1 MTKIILRRLIA
12 TVPVVF
18 GVSTLTFLLIHFVPG
33 DPIDVML
40 GETAAAADKAAMRAE
55 LGLDRPLLD
64 QYVSFMTN
72 LARLELGTS
81 FFSRQPVR
89 DEIFARVP
97 ATIELTIAAIL
108 VAVLVGIPLGVA
120 AAIKRGQWPDR
131 AALVFGL
138 LGISVPNFWLAPML
152 ILVFSIQLGWLPVS
166 ERGGIESL
174 VLPSVSLGLALSSI
188 LMRMTRASM
197 LEVINEDYIRTA
209 RAKGLS
215 WFSLYFKH
223 GLRNALMPVITIL
236 GLQFGS
242 LLTGAV
248 ITETI
253 FDWPGV
259 GTLFFQS
266 IQQRNYP
273 LVQGCVLFI
282 SLTYVLV
289 NLLTDLAYLWANP
302 RLRPA

>member
-1 MTKIILRRLIA
+1 MIRIILRRLIA
-12 TVPVVF
+12 TIPVVF

-33 DPIDVML
+33 DPVDIML
-40 GETAAAADKAAMRAE
+40 GETASAADKAALRAA
-55 LGLDRPLLD
+55 LGLERPLLE
-64 QYVSFMTN
+64 QYTSFLGN
-72 LARLELGTS
+72 LLHLDLGTS
-81 FFSRQPVR
+81 LMSRQPVL
-89 DEIFARVP
+89 DEILARLP
-97 ATIELTIAAIL
+97 ATIELTLAAISI
-108 VAVLVGIPLGVA
+108 AVLAGIPLGVI
-120 AAIKRGQWPDR
+120 AAIQRGRWADR
-131 AALVFGL
+131 AALIFGL

-174 VLPSVSLGLALSSI
+174 VLPGVSLGLALSSI

-215 WFSLYFKH
+215 SFSLYFKH

-253 FDWPGV
+253 FDWPGI

-282 SLTYVLV
+282 SMTYVFV

-302 RLRPA
+302 KLRPA